1 MDVLDRT
8 DPSHVFECE
17 YVFRTTSFKGS
28 CVQWV
33 YCTGLVPVTCM
44 SANMCLEIHRLRVS
58 VSTAL
63 LEGTV
68 ETTAAVPGI
77 RTQKTS
83 GDNGKKIV

>member
-1 MDVLDRT
+1 
-8 DPSHVFECE
+8 
-17 YVFRTTSFKGS
+17 
-28 CVQWV
+28 
-33 YCTGLVPVTCM
+33 
-44 SANMCLEIHRLRVS
+44 MCLEIHRLRVS
-58 VSTAL
+58 VCTGL